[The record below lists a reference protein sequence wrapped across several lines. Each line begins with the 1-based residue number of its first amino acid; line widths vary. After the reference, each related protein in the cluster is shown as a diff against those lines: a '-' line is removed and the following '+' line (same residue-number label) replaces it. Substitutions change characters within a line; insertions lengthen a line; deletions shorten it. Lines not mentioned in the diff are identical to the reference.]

1 MLPLEVCD
9 GVSLVGGGII
19 QQQDERAAQVT
30 QPFAYKTAD
39 LLLADVVEEEQVV
52 EAQPMPAW
60 AERNAGDDT
69 DLVPPSLAMAMDGR
83 LSRGSPGAHHVGDEH
98 ESRFVGKH

>member
-1 MLPLEVCD
+1 MT
-9 GVSLVGGGII
+9 
-19 QQQDERAAQVT
+19 QQ
-30 QPFAYKTAD
+30 FAYKTTD

-69 DLVPPSLAMAMDGR
+69 DLVPPPLAMDGR
-83 LSRGSPGAHHVGDEH
+83 LSRGSPGENGRSIPHRAGNLQHMVSKIHLSIERADATIGGGTLLGV
-98 ESRFVGKH
+98 S

>member
-1 MLPLEVCD
+1 MGFPLWVEELSSSRMS
-9 GVSLVGGGII
+9 GP
-19 QQQDERAAQVT
+19 QVT

-39 LLLADVVEEEQVV
+39 LLLADVVEEEPVV

-69 DLVPPSLAMAMDGR
+69 DLVPPPLAMAMDGR